1 MFKGLPGWFYNSV
14 LMKTQMWKAF
24 TSMPTAFL
32 NKALI
37 SSLFTSPK
45 ISLSLPVLQLFCQ
58 LPWVTLPTPTP
69 HPQNHSLGK
78 PQASFEVQLFPPRQL
93 DHRLTEAPLSLL
105 LVGHSPELCFGDLRA
120 NLSRVSSSEH
130 PLPRQDAWLCL
141 VSALPPSLCQFQS
154 MTVPFFNE
162 VKCWDKWP

>member
-37 SSLFTSPK
+37 SSLFTSPQ
-45 ISLSLPVLQLFCQ
+45 ISLSSSSSVLLSAP
-58 LPWVTLPTPTP
+58 LGNSPHPTPPT
-69 HPQNHSLGK
+69 HNHSLGK

-130 PLPRQDAWLCL
+130 PLPRQDA
-141 VSALPPSLCQFQS
+141 
-154 MTVPFFNE
+154 
-162 VKCWDKWP
+162 